1 MQLECNFPHVDVST
15 GSHCDLPFPPFS
27 LPWLFFQKL
36 PKNYTKQHKKIKVSV
51 AFFPLVSLQFF
62 FFLLN
67 TTAKEE
73 LNNLAQLI
81 STVPDVSFMEA
92 PFPTLLPLYSTSL
105 GGVPWPA
112 T

>member
-1 MQLECNFPHVDVST
+1 MCRLVPIPTSR
-15 GSHCDLPFPPFS
+15 SPLFS

-36 PKNYTKQHKKIKVSV
+36 PKNYTKQQQENKGLGCL
-51 AFFPLVSLQFF
+51 FPLVSLQF

-92 PFPTLLPLYSTSL
+92 PFPTLVPLYSTSSA
-105 GGVPWPA
+105 GVPWPA